1 MNSIKNEYTVIG
13 LMSGTSLDGL
23 DIACCTFKKK
33 NDTWTFS
40 ITNTDSID
48 YDITFKEQLKNTV
61 HLEPTALLAFHNEYG
76 SWLGNQVKKFIIK
89 NNIYIDFVASHG
101 HTVFHQPEIGLT
113 YQIGSGQHLANA
125 CGQKVICDFRINDVA
140 LGGQGA
146 PLVPIGDQLLFGQ
159 YDFCLNLGG
168 ISNISFNNDKKRIAY
183 DISPANMLL
192 NFICSTIDK
201 VYDKGGEIAKT
212 GILNPTLLDTLNNL
226 SYYMLPFPKSLGYE
240 WFVEEMIPII
250 VHNQDSA
257 ENLLHTAVHHI
268 TTQIADAIKKTKH
281 KNSSILVTGG
291 GAKNDFLIELL
302 QQKLDGFATVVIPS
316 EEIIDFKEALIF
328 AFMGVLRERNEVNC
342 LQSVTGARKN
352 SSAGVSY
359 HPW

>member
-1 MNSIKNEYTVIG
+1 MSSVKNQYTTIG

-23 DIACCTFKKK
+23 DIVYCSFEKK
-33 NDTWTFS
+33 NDTWIFS
-40 ITNTDSID
+40 IINNDSID

-61 HLEPTALLAFHNEYG
+61 HLEPRALLTFHNEYG
-76 SWLGNQVKKFIIK
+76 SWLGNQVKKFMNQ
-89 NNIYIDFVASHG
+89 NNIQVDFVASHG

-125 CGQKVICDFRINDVA
+125 CEQKVICDFRTNDVA

-168 ISNISFNNDKKRIAY
+168 ISNISFNSGEKRIAY

-201 VYDKGGEIAKT
+201 AYDKGGAIAKT

-226 SYYMLPFPKSLGYE
+226 SYYKLPFPKSLGYE
-240 WFVEEMIPII
+240 WFTEEMMPII
-250 VHNQDSA
+250 VHNQDST
-257 ENLLHTAVHHI
+257 ENILHTAVHHI
-268 TTQIADAIKKTKH
+268 ATQIADAIKKTKH

-291 GAKNDFLIELL
+291 GAKNDFLIQTL

-342 LQSVTGARKN
+342 LQSVTGARKD
-352 SSAGVSY
+352 SSSGVLYYPS
-359 HPW
+359 